1 MSDAMSNIPLKDLL
15 ISARQEAHRMRHFF
29 LGVEHL
35 FIALLEI
42 KGGLTASILA
52 DEGFTPEYVIDAIR
66 RKAGKGS
73 RHRLWAG
80 IPNSPRTE
88 VVLAIAYEIALEH
101 GRQSIYE
108 RDLLVAVLEE
118 NDSIPVRVL
127 ASLGMDMEKFR
138 HQARTRT
145 VKRSAT
151 GTFVKVDLATYDGE
165 LGKDQLFILRRMFHG
180 YAEVRVEQRLT
191 GGYTPALLLVVTPI
205 HVDRREDASVVVKIG
220 QTDSILDEAQRY
232 DRYVKNT
239 LPPLTARLEERPTA
253 PDTSDLAGIKY
264 TFITDS
270 DGHPQDMRVAARSW
284 TGMQLGEWLHS
295 RLYHYFGDAWWK
307 QNRPYKFDVWQEYDW
322 VLPPVLTLEISR
334 EEKAP
339 EDAQVLHFPIRRQ
352 RLEALEYGDNVVVEN
367 FIVQKVDREKRAI
380 WLALGHG
387 GTANTNLTRAYQI
400 EVRDIDF
407 DHDTYYRGEI
417 VERLIGRVWKTR
429 NEQLVGA
436 VRALEPDF
444 EFNGEKIIFNNT
456 RLMNPLLHYT
466 SLLDEMI
473 DASLC
478 TIHGDLHLGN
488 ILIGPNNSALLID
501 FARTRDGHT
510 LFDWA
515 TLEVSLLVNF
525 ILPAFGESWDN
536 ARQVVEILVGINRG
550 DTRLNITAEI
560 AELFQAIRAL
570 RQIISDCLAN
580 SGHLEEYFI
589 ALAFCALRAVTWDT
603 MSVGGRRLMFLV
615 SALAMH
621 DYKYYQQPEFVSGL
635 TPTPDATEFF
645 NSRTN
650 EGF

>member
-1 MSDAMSNIPLKDLL
+1 
-15 ISARQEAHRMRHFF
+15 MRHFY

-42 KGGLTASILA
+42 KAGLTASILA

-88 VVLAIAYEIALEH
+88 VVLTIAHDLALEH

-127 ASLGMDMEKFR
+127 ASLGLDMEKFR
-138 HQARTRT
+138 RQARTRT
-145 VKRSAT
+145 IKRPAT
-151 GTFVKVDLATYDGE
+151 GTFVKIDFAPEFEGE
-165 LGKDQLFILRRMFHG
+165 LSKDQLFILRRMFHG

-205 HVDRREDASVVVKIG
+205 HIDRREDASVVVKIG

-264 TFITDS
+264 TFVTDS
-270 DGHPQDMRVAARSW
+270 DGHPQDMRVAALNW
-284 TGMQLGEWLHS
+284 TGAQLGEWLHS

-307 QNRPYKFDVWQEYDW
+307 QSRPYKFDVWQEYDW
-322 VLPPVLTLEISR
+322 VLPPVLTLELSR
-334 EEKAP
+334 EEKLP
-339 EDAQVLHFPIRRQ
+339 EGAQILRFPIKRQ
-352 RLEALEYGDNVVVEN
+352 QLETLEYGDTVVVEN
-367 FIVQKVDREKRAI
+367 FIVQKVDRERQAI

-400 EVRDIDF
+400 EVRGINF
-407 DHDTYYRGEI
+407 EHDTYYRGEI
-417 VERLIGRVWKTR
+417 VERLIGTIWKTR
-429 NEQLVGA
+429 NEQLITA
-436 VRALEPDF
+436 VRALDPDF
-444 EFNGEKIIFNNT
+444 EITGESIPFNNT
-456 RLMNPLLHYT
+456 RLLNPLLHYT
-466 SLLDEMI
+466 ALLDEMV
-473 DASLC
+473 DATLC

-525 ILPAFGESWDN
+525 ILPAFGEDWNS
-536 ARQVVEILVGINRG
+536 ARQITEILVGLNRG
-550 DTRLNITAEI
+550 DTRLSVGAEI

-570 RQIISDCLAN
+570 RQIINDRLAN
-580 SGHLEEYFI
+580 SGHMEEYYI

-603 MSVGGRRLMFLV
+603 MPAGGRRLMFLV
-615 SALAMH
+615 SALAMY
-621 DYKYYQQPEFVSGL
+621 DYKFLQQPDFISGR
-635 TPTPDATEFF
+635 TPTPDATEFT